1 MQLIFLCSDLG
12 ELDLFSC
19 CFTKLIGTRM
29 ADYIN
34 FLSGA
39 PLTNTVPCYELK
51 WVEMGAVRS
60 EEQGDA

>member
-1 MQLIFLCSDLG
+1 
-12 ELDLFSC
+12 
-19 CFTKLIGTRM
+19 M

-39 PLTNTVPCYELK
+39 PLTHTVPCYELK

>member
-1 MQLIFLCSDLG
+1 
-12 ELDLFSC
+12 
-19 CFTKLIGTRM
+19 M

-39 PLTNTVPCYELK
+39 SLTNTVPCYELK